1 MPNFNKTIKSSPK
14 MQPKTQ
20 APGAKPKPKN
30 PLKMAGKVGK
40 MSKMK

>member
-1 MPNFNKTIKSSPK
+1 MANFKSKIEKSPK

-40 MSKMK
+40 MAKMK